1 MKKEMD
7 MLEDKGKLKTNNKK
21 KKIIVTTVTTAVV
34 FITVGTGVYINHLIK
49 VKNYL
54 SDLTYDIVQESY
66 DTYGDYSKS
75 KYQDIVSENIYSS
88 MNYLRSGSYDNRD
101 EFIIYV
107 SNQSKV
113 NTLIFFLDT
122 AESKYTYEIKFSIKG
137 EEGYSYGKSTCTVQW
152 KLDDDNVWRVSDFDD
167 PP

>member
-1 MKKEMD
+1 MKKEKD

-34 FITVGTGVYINHLIK
+34 FITVGTGVYINNLIK

-75 KYQDIVSENIYSS
+75 KYQDIVPENIYSS
-88 MNYLRSGSYDNRD
+88 MNYLCSGSYDNRD

>member
-1 MKKEMD
+1 MD

-21 KKIIVTTVTTAVV
+21 KKIVTTVTTAVA
-34 FITVGTGVYINHLIK
+34 FITVVTGVYINHLIK

-66 DTYGDYSKS
+66 DNYGDYSKS
-75 KYQDIVSENIYSS
+75 KYQDIVPENIYSS

>member
-1 MKKEMD
+1 M
-7 MLEDKGKLKTNNKK
+7 
-21 KKIIVTTVTTAVV
+21 
-34 FITVGTGVYINHLIK
+34 IK

-66 DTYGDYSKS
+66 DNYGDYSKS
-75 KYQDIVSENIYSS
+75 KYQDIVPENIYSS

-152 KLDDDNVWRVSDFDD
+152 NLDDDNVWRVSDFDD

>member
-75 KYQDIVSENIYSS
+75 KYQDIVPENIYSS
-88 MNYLRSGSYDNRD
+88 MNYLLGIEKNERNNIRIVKTYHTTP
-101 EFIIYV
+101 I
-107 SNQSKV
+107 
-113 NTLIFFLDT
+113 TLILSGITAKSLYT
-122 AESKYTYEIKFSIKG
+122 AEGYYIKENEDHETGGKFS
-137 EEGYSYGKSTCTVQW
+137 STVYW

>member
-21 KKIIVTTVTTAVV
+21 KKIIVTTVTMAVA

-49 VKNYL
+49 ISNYL
-54 SDLTYDIVQESY
+54 SKLTYDIVQESY

-88 MNYLRSGSYDNRD
+88 MNILPGPGEGDGSNYHITECYHTNPITLVLPGNTAKSFYKETCFYIRKNEDHSSG
-101 EFIIYV
+101 
-107 SNQSKV
+107 
-113 NTLIFFLDT
+113 
-122 AESKYTYEIKFSIKG
+122 G
-137 EEGYSYGKSTCTVQW
+137 ETSPTVYW
-152 KLDDDNVWRVSDFDD
+152 KLDNDNVWRVSDFDS

>member
-1 MKKEMD
+1 MERN
-7 MLEDKGKLKTNNKK
+7 KGKTKNQINKK

-113 NTLIFFLDT
+113 NTLIF
-122 AESKYTYEIKFSIKG
+122 S
-137 EEGYSYGKSTCTVQW
+137 
-152 KLDDDNVWRVSDFDD
+152 
-167 PP
+167 